1 MTLRSE
7 GICYQRVAACW
18 SAFSTSS
25 TRVGGTH
32 TPIRVPSPSSR
43 EEEEEEEE
51 ESVRSER
58 VTRAT
63 LIAYFHLLPALKRS

>member
-1 MTLRSE
+1 MQQKGVASMS
-7 GICYQRVAACW
+7 YQRIADGW

-32 TPIRVPSPSSR
+32 TPIRVPSPSSK
-43 EEEEEEEE
+43 EEEEE
-51 ESVRSER
+51 RSER